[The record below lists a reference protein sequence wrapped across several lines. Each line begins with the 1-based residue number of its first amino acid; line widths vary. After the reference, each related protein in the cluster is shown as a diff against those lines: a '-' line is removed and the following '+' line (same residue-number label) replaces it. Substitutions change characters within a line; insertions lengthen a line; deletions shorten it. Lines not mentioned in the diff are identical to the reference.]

1 MNNRYI
7 IPGIGGAAVSAAV
20 RLVFA
25 NAHVAL
31 IGLVVFVI
39 VFGALILLG
48 RAMNWPDAP
57 VMNAVVATIATT
69 AAYLLTDHQP

>member
-7 IPGIGGAAVSAAV
+7 IPGIGGAAVSAAI

-39 VFGALILLG
+39 VF
-48 RAMNWPDAP
+48 
-57 VMNAVVATIATT
+57 VVVVTVAVVVIEKNFVV
-69 AAYLLTDHQP
+69 P